1 MSFLSIL
8 KKNVVYERGVK
19 GYVEMESKVGGGG
32 VRENVFRM
40 WESLFRWVG
49 RNLNE
54 MGFIKK

>member
-19 GYVEMESKVGGGG
+19 GYVEMESKVGGG